1 MISPWLTNVTERWE
15 RNTMEP
21 PVIIV
26 GAGPTG
32 LMLAGE
38 LGLAGV
44 NVVVLE
50 RLQLPTGESRGLG
63 FGPRTMEIFE
73 QRGLLPDFGEF
84 TTSSAGHFG
93 GLPLDFS
100 VFDGAHFN
108 VNGVPQ
114 SRTEQVLTGWLT
126 RLGVEIRRGVEVT
139 GLDTDDEGVTVHV
152 ATENG
157 SDRIRA
163 GYLVGCDG
171 GRSTIRSLAGFTWEG
186 TDPELEM
193 YLADVAG
200 CVIEPRPI
208 GQQVPGGM
216 AMAGPIGNG
225 IDRVIACE
233 LGNEPSGRTSPPTF
247 VEVAAVWERLTG
259 EHIADGE
266 PIWVSRFTDASK
278 QATEYRRGRV
288 LLAGDAAHICLPAG
302 GQGMNTGVQDA
313 TNLGWKLAAQA
324 KGQAPEGL
332 LDTYHTERH
341 PVGRRLLIN
350 TRAQAM
356 LNLGGDATQPMRTVL
371 SELITHEEVARHLAG
386 MVSGLDIR
394 YDTGSTGRALLG
406 GRIPHVP
413 LLVDGAKSGTAELLH
428 NGKGVLLSLTDGR
441 SSREAA
447 EGWIDRVDVITA
459 TPPDAESHAALGS
472 EDALLIRPDGHVM
485 WTSSTDEPLVA
496 ALTRWFGA
504 PSA

>member
-1 MISPWLTNVTERWE
+1 
-15 RNTMEP
+15 MEP
-21 PVIIV
+21 PVVIV

-38 LGLAGV
+38 LGLAGA

-50 RLQLPTGESRGLG
+50 RLPKPTGESRGLG

-73 QRGLLPDFGEF
+73 QRGLIADFGEF

-100 VFDGAHFN
+100 VFDGAHFS

-114 SRTEQVLTGWLT
+114 SRTERVLTNWLT

-139 GLDTDDEGVTVHV
+139 GLDADDEGVTVHTT
-152 ATENG
+152 TEDG
-157 SDRIRA
+157 SDRLRA
-163 GYLVGCDG
+163 SYLVGCDG
-171 GRSTIRSLAGFTWEG
+171 GRSTVRTLAGFTWEG
-186 TDPELEM
+186 TEPTLEM

-200 CVIEPRPI
+200 CAIEPRPI

-216 AMAGPIGNG
+216 AMAGPLGNG
-225 IDRVIACE
+225 VDRVIACE

-247 VEVAAVWERLTG
+247 AEVAAAWERLTG
-259 EHIADGE
+259 EHIADGD

-278 QATEYRRGRV
+278 QAVEYRRGRV
-288 LLAGDAAHICLPAG
+288 LLAGDAAHVCLPAG

-313 TNLGWKLAAQA
+313 ANLGWKLAAQA
-324 KGQAPEGL
+324 GGWAPEGL

-341 PVGRRLLIN
+341 PVGQRLLTN
-350 TRAQAM
+350 TQAQAM
-356 LNLGGDATQPMRTVL
+356 LNLGGDATRPMRTVL
-371 SELITHEEVARHLAG
+371 SELIAHEEVARHLAG

-394 YDTGSTGRALLG
+394 YDTGSTGGPLLG
-406 GRIPHVP
+406 GRAPHVP
-413 LLVDGAKSGTAELLH
+413 LIVDGAKSGTAELLH
-428 NGKGVLLSLTDGR
+428 AGRGVLLTLTGDPAPC
-441 SSREAA
+441 ETA
-447 EGWIDRVDVITA
+447 EGWTDRVSAVA
-459 TPPDAESHAALGS
+459 AVPPDTASHAALGM

-485 WTSSTDEPLVA
+485 WTSSADEPLTD

-504 PSA
+504 PRA